1 MPICKID
8 LVQINISNKLAI
20 LNMEKKLFL
29 NQDKHCNISSAW
41 ELQNATQVY
50 SFSLYSRDC
59 WKPKYTGTMCIPL
72 IVTIY
77 FQGWLK
83 TSQLLPDTKW
93 FDHIEGNLR
102 FFPCMSAD
110 LGWVSKMFATTSKFT
125 MLAYELAIQFCN

>member
-1 MPICKID
+1 MQHKSTVSVYIQEIAENQNTLELLC
-8 LVQINISNKLAI
+8 I
-20 LNMEKKLFL
+20 L
-29 NQDKHCNISSAW
+29 S
-41 ELQNATQVY
+41 
-50 SFSLYSRDC
+50 
-59 WKPKYTGTMCIPL
+59 

-83 TSQLLPDTKW
+83 TSQVLPDTKW

-125 MLAYELAIQFCN
+125 MLAYELAIQFCT